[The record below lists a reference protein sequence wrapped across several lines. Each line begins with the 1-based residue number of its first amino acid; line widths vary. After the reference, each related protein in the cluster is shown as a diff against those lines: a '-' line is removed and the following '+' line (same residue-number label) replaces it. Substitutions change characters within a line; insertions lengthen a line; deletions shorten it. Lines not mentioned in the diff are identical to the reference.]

1 MHDVSPG
8 GVPGSGEGTADHIGR
23 PWIPGRWTMLEMWT
37 YRTTVVLEPAVD
49 LTGFKVEAKDGSIGK
64 VDESTADAGK
74 SHIVVDTGPWI
85 FGRKVILPAQ
95 TIERIDLDNRVV
107 YVDRT
112 KEEIKNAPEFDP
124 ERGIDPTYQDELGGY
139 YGRYYS

>member
-1 MHDVSPG
+1 
-8 GVPGSGEGTADHIGR
+8 
-23 PWIPGRWTMLEMWT
+23 MLEMWT
-37 YRTTVVLEPAVD
+37 YRTAVVVEPAID

-85 FGRKVILPAQ
+85 FGRKVVLPAQ
-95 TIERIDLDNRVV
+95 TIERVDPENRVV
-107 YVDRT
+107 YLDRT

-139 YGRYYS
+139 YGRYYR

>member
-1 MHDVSPG
+1 MIV
-8 GVPGSGEGTADHIGR
+8 I
-23 PWIPGRWTMLEMWT
+23 EMWT
-37 YRTTVVLEPAVD
+37 YRTDVAVQPAVD
-49 LTGFKVEAKDGSIGK
+49 LVGFGIEARDGSIGK

-74 SHIVVDTGPWI
+74 SYLVVDTGPWI
-85 FGRKVILPAQ
+85 LGRKVLLPAQ
-95 TIERIDLDNRVV
+95 TVERIDLETRTVF
-107 YVDRT
+107 VDRT

>member
-1 MHDVSPG
+1 MTVAPSEVD
-8 GVPGSGEGTADHIGR
+8 E
-23 PWIPGRWTMLEMWT
+23 LEIWT

-49 LTGFKVEAKDGSIGK
+49 LTDFNVEAKDGSIGK
-64 VDESTADAGK
+64 VDESAADAGK

-95 TIERIDLDNRVV
+95 TVERVDLDNRVV

-112 KEEIKNAPEFDP
+112 KEASSCPLQAGEGSPARVAQSITSSAS
-124 ERGIDPTYQDELGGY
+124 GGTASA
-139 YGRYYS
+139 GGLQSSFANIRW

>member
-1 MHDVSPG
+1 
-8 GVPGSGEGTADHIGR
+8 
-23 PWIPGRWTMLEMWT
+23 MLEMWT
-37 YRTTVVLEPAVD
+37 YRTTVALEPAVD

-95 TIERIDLDNRVV
+95 TIERIDLENRVV
-107 YVDRT
+107 FVDRI

-124 ERGIDPTYQDELGGY
+124 ERGFEATHQDELGQY
-139 YGRYYS
+139 YGQYYR

>member
-1 MHDVSPG
+1 MLDV
-8 GVPGSGEGTADHIGR
+8 
-23 PWIPGRWTMLEMWT
+23 WT

-49 LTGFKVEAKDGSIGK
+49 LTGFKVEAVDGSIGK

-95 TIERIDLDNRVV
+95 TIERIDLEKQVV
-107 YVDRT
+107 FVDRT
-112 KEEIKNAPEFDP
+112 KDEIKNAPEFDP

-139 YGRYYS
+139 YGRYYR

>member
-1 MHDVSPG
+1 M
-8 GVPGSGEGTADHIGR
+8 TADPQSEAAVFPR
-23 PWIPGRWTMLEMWT
+23 EVETVVEMWT

-49 LTGFKVEAKDGSIGK
+49 LTGFKVEAVDGSIGK

-112 KEEIKNAPEFDP
+112 KEEIKNAPEADP
-124 ERGIDPTYQDELGGY
+124 ARGIDPTYQDELDGY
-139 YGRYYS
+139 YGHYYR

>member
-1 MHDVSPG
+1 
-8 GVPGSGEGTADHIGR
+8 
-23 PWIPGRWTMLEMWT
+23 MLEMWT

-85 FGRKVILPAQ
+85 FGRKVVLPAQ
-95 TIERIDLDNRVV
+95 TIERIDLENKVV
-107 YVDRT
+107 FVDRT

-124 ERGIDPTYQDELGGY
+124 ESGIDPTYQDELGGY
-139 YGRYYS
+139 YRQYYR

>member
-1 MHDVSPG
+1 
-8 GVPGSGEGTADHIGR
+8 
-23 PWIPGRWTMLEMWT
+23 MLDMWT

-49 LTGFKVEAKDGSIGK
+49 LTGFKVESNDGSIGK

-85 FGRKVILPAQ
+85 LGRKVILPAQ
-95 TIERIDLDNRVV
+95 TIERIDLDNRLV

>member
-1 MHDVSPG
+1 M
-8 GVPGSGEGTADHIGR
+8 
-23 PWIPGRWTMLEMWT
+23 MEMWT
-37 YRTTVVLEPAVD
+37 YRATVVLEPAVD
-49 LTGFKVEAKDGSIGK
+49 LNGFKVEAVDGDIGK

-74 SHIVVDTGPWI
+74 SHIVVATGPWI

-107 YVDRT
+107 HVDRT

-139 YGRYYS
+139 YGRYYR

>member
-1 MHDVSPG
+1 
-8 GVPGSGEGTADHIGR
+8 
-23 PWIPGRWTMLEMWT
+23 MLEMGT

-49 LTGFKVEAKDGSIGK
+49 LTDFKVEAVDGSIGK

-95 TIERIDLDNRVV
+95 TIEWIDLDTRVV
-107 YVDRT
+107 YIDRT
-112 KEEIKNAPEFDP
+112 KEEIKNAPEFDA

-139 YGRYYS
+139 YGRYYR

>member
-1 MHDVSPG
+1 
-8 GVPGSGEGTADHIGR
+8 
-23 PWIPGRWTMLEMWT
+23 MLEMWT

-49 LTGFKVEAKDGSIGK
+49 LTGFKVEAKDRSIGK
-64 VDESTADAGK
+64 VAESTADAGK

-85 FGRKVILPAQ
+85 SGRKVILPAL
-95 TIERIDLDNRVV
+95 TVERIDLDDRVV

-124 ERGIDPTYQDELGGY
+124 ERGFDPTDQDDLGGY
-139 YGRYYS
+139 YERHYG